1 MGAAHGLSARSGD
14 QWVPSI
20 HFHMEM
26 RGQADTE
33 GARERWRVYVKE
45 KGEEL
50 QHISR
55 HDSRKTERRRGA
67 AEMKAEEKQ

>member
-45 KGEEL
+45 KGL

-55 HDSRKTERRRGA
+55 HVSRKTERRRGA